1 MEIIH
6 DNTKFQGSTSVTI
19 GVFDGVHSGHQKL
32 LEQLSADAKSKNLKS
47 ALVTFDCHPL
57 SVIAPGHSPK
67 MLMTLDRKLELIEQ
81 TGLVDVVLV
90 VDFNAIRAA
99 QSAEDFV
106 KEVLVEQLGSKS
118 ILIGENFQFG
128 HGRRGNFAML
138 KELSVN
144 FGYEVERVTLLTN
157 ESESPVSSTL
167 IRQYISVGNVQKA
180 KELLT
185 RPHELVGTVV
195 PGDQVGNELGYPTA
209 NTQVDESMSIPAD
222 GVYSG
227 RAILENGSVYKSAIS
242 IGVRPMFHDDNI
254 RVIEPHL
261 LDFDEVIYGQQL
273 KIEFEEKLREQ
284 LVLPSVEDLIS
295 QIDEDV
301 ETVRATVQAG

>member
-1 MEIIH
+1 MEIIRGNEKFGG
-6 DNTKFQGSTSVTI
+6 NTAVTI

-32 LEQLSADAKSKNLKS
+32 LEQLSGVAKSKNLKS

-67 MLMTLDRKLELIEQ
+67 MLMSLARKLELLEQ

-90 VDFNAIRAA
+90 VEFNPIRAA

-106 KEVLVEQLGSKS
+106 REVLVEQLNSKS
-118 ILIGENFQFG
+118 VLMGENFQFG
-128 HGRRGNFAML
+128 HGRRGDFAML
-138 KELSVN
+138 KELSDR
-144 FGYEVERVTLLTN
+144 FGYEVEKVSLLTN

-185 RPHELVGTVV
+185 RPHELSGFVV

-227 RAILENGSVYKSAIS
+227 RAILESGDKYKSAIS

-261 LDFDEVIYGQQL
+261 LYFN
-273 KIEFEEKLREQ
+273 
-284 LVLPSVEDLIS
+284 
-295 QIDEDV
+295 
-301 ETVRATVQAG
+301 